1 MPEEENGAQPATPET
16 NRQRWELAL
25 WIAVRQTAPR
35 ELSHGA
41 KLCWDVIA
49 RFERAGLEC
58 WAGLMRMANEVG
70 VTEGQASRYIV
81 ELVEANYVQRT
92 AGKKGKPIYQRLL
105 PPELTA
111 RAEKIY
117 QEFPASSKTTGDV

>member
-1 MPEEENGAQPATPET
+1 MPREESGPQPAMPETDG
-16 NRQRWELAL
+16 RLWELAV

-35 ELSHGA
+35 QLSHGA

-49 RFERAGLEC
+49 RFERTGLEC

-70 VTEGQASRYIV
+70 VTESQASRYIV
-81 ELVEANYVQRT
+81 ELVRAKYVQRT
-92 AGKKGKPIYQRLL
+92 AGKKGKLIYQRQT
-105 PPELTA
+105 PPDLMV

-117 QEFPASSKTTGDV
+117 QELSVRGKDRGEQ